1 MPLEDTARTARTRG
15 RPRSGVREA
24 VIASAQEI
32 LTSSGAARLTT
43 KEVAT
48 RAGVAESSIFYH
60 FGDRTGLLQA
70 VIAHHLRPL
79 KEMLAEQAG
88 TTPPDLRA
96 DLIELITVLEEFFHA
111 ALPVIAAIESDTDL
125 RAAHT
130 ERSRDLDLGPHR
142 ALDAVIAHLSAR
154 HTIVADPRT
163 AALLVVGAAHQRA
176 LQHRLS
182 PPEAQAGL
190 PSPEAIADAVLPL
203 FAPAPHRR

>member
-1 MPLEDTARTARTRG
+1 MTVERTARTRG

-24 VIASAQEI
+24 VITAAQQI
-32 LTSSGAARLTT
+32 LTSSGVARLTT

-70 VIAHHLRPL
+70 VIQHHLRPL
-79 KEMLAEQAG
+79 KEMLGEDAG
-88 TTPPDLRA
+88 NTPPDLRT
-96 DLIELITVLEEFFHA
+96 DLVHLITVLEDFFHA
-111 ALPVIAAIESDTDL
+111 ALPVVAAIESDIDL

-154 HTIVADPRT
+154 HTIVTEPRT
-163 AALLVVGAAHQRA
+163 AALLLVGAAYQRA
-176 LQHRLS
+176 LQQRMS
-182 PPEAQAGL
+182 PPQAQAEL
-190 PSPEAIADAVLPL
+190 PSPEVIADAALPL
-203 FAPAPHRR
+203 FLPTAND

>member
-1 MPLEDTARTARTRG
+1 MSVEGSARTRG

-24 VIASAQEI
+24 AIVAAQEI
-32 LTSSGAARLTT
+32 LTSSGATRMTT
-43 KEVAT
+43 KAVAT

-70 VIAHHLRPL
+70 VIQHQLRPL
-79 KEMLAEQAG
+79 KEMLAEDPG
-88 TTPPDLRA
+88 TTPPDLRT
-96 DLIELITVLEEFFHA
+96 DLIGLITVLENFFQA
-111 ALPVIAAIESDTDL
+111 ALPVIAAIESDAEL

-154 HTIVADPRT
+154 HTLVADPRT

-182 PPEAQAGL
+182 PPAAQAEL
-190 PSPEAIADAVLPL
+190 PSPDSIADAVLPL
-203 FAPAPHRR
+203 LRPARN

>member
-1 MPLEDTARTARTRG
+1 MPREDTTQPPRTRG

-24 VIASAQEI
+24 VITAAQEI
-32 LTSSGAARLTT
+32 LTSSGVARLTT

-70 VIAHHLRPL
+70 VVQHHLRPL
-79 KEMLAEQAG
+79 KEMLAENAR
-88 TTPPDLRA
+88 TALPDLRA
-96 DLIELITVLEEFFHA
+96 DLIDLITVLENFFHA
-111 ALPVIAAIESDTDL
+111 ALPVIAAIESDSDL

-130 ERSRDLDLGPHR
+130 ERGRDLDLGPHR

-154 HTIVADPRT
+154 HTIVAEPRT
-163 AALLVVGAAHQRA
+163 AALLLVGAVYQRA

-182 PPEAQAGL
+182 PPGAQAAL

-203 FAPAPHRR
+203 FLPARS